1 MNFVQQSR
9 MLACLAVLC
18 WILLFHSQTNIIII
32 ASAIAFLT
40 YPFFQRL
47 LERHN
52 VWYSLSIYYFCLALV
67 VIIPIILITVLV
79 TPQAVNGYRTLMLWI
94 DKGLDLPPAIEQH
107 ITAIYGWLETIP
119 GFQDLQSSTA
129 EISATLKRSLSSF
142 LQLLLTGSIS
152 FAGSTINIAMQLFLI
167 IFLSG
172 LAVVYAKTCHKLAVR
187 VTGLPVECINRFIL
201 ALQNTARS
209 IFFGVFFIAFVQGIL
224 TGIGFFIFGV
234 KDAAFWG
241 LAAMICAVIPILG
254 TALIWVPIAITVWV
268 SGSFYSAMGIILWG
282 VLIVASAD
290 SLLRPICLQ
299 KGIKT
304 SIIVLFFAIIC
315 SIIAFGPIGL
325 ILGPTLVAL
334 GIQAVEESDYLLQ
347 KAEEKKQEEK

>member
-1 MNFVQQSR
+1 MNLNQQSR
-9 MLACLAVLC
+9 VLACLAVLC

-47 LERHN
+47 QRKFN
-52 VWYSLSIYYFCLALV
+52 IGFSLIIYYCCLALI

-79 TPQAVNGYRTLMLWI
+79 TPQAVNGYKTLMVWI
-94 DKGLDLPPAIEQH
+94 DKGLELPPAIEH
-107 ITAIYGWLETIP
+107 YITAIYAWLDSIP
-119 GFQDLQSSTA
+119 GFQDIQSSTA
-129 EISATLKRSLSSF
+129 EISGTIKRSLSSF

-152 FAGSTINIAMQLFLI
+152 FAGSTINIAMQLFLV
-167 IFLSG
+167 IFLAG
-172 LAVVYAKTCHKLAVR
+172 LAVMYAKTCYKLAIR
-187 VTGLPVECINRFIL
+187 ITALPEECIDRFIL
-201 ALQNTARS
+201 AFQRAARS
-209 IFFGVFFIAFVQGIL
+209 IFIGVFFIAFIQGIL
-224 TGIGFFIFGV
+224 TGIGFFLFGV

-241 LAAMICAVIPILG
+241 LTAMICAVIPILG

-268 SGSFYSAMGIILWG
+268 GGSFYSALGIVLWG
-282 VLIVASAD
+282 SIIVAGAD
-290 SLLRPICLQ
+290 SLLRPVCLQ

-347 KAEEKKQEEK
+347 KYQEEKKAE

>member
-1 MNFVQQSR
+1 MNHAQQSR
-9 MLACLAVLC
+9 ILACLAVLC

-47 LERHN
+47 QQKFN
-52 VWYSLSIYYFCLALV
+52 VWISLSIYYCCLALV

-79 TPQAVNGYRTLMLWI
+79 TPQAVNGYKTLMLWI
-94 DKGLDLPPAIEQH
+94 DKGLELPPAIEQY
-107 ITAIYGWLETIP
+107 ITAIYAWFDTIP
-119 GFQDLQSSTA
+119 GFQDILSSTA
-129 EISATLKRSLSSF
+129 EISSTIKRSLSSF

-152 FAGSTINIAMQLFLI
+152 FAGSTINIALQLFLI
-167 IFLSG
+167 IFLAG
-172 LAVVYAKTCHKLAVR
+172 LAVMYAKTCQKLAIR
-187 VTGLPVECINRFIL
+187 ITALPKECIERFIL
-201 ALQNTARS
+201 AFQRAARS
-209 IFFGVFFIAFVQGIL
+209 IFLGVFFVAFVQGIL
-224 TGIGFFIFGV
+224 VGIGFFIFGV

-241 LAAMICAVIPILG
+241 LIAMICAVIPILG
-254 TALIWVPIAITVWV
+254 TALIWVPVAITVWV
-268 SGSFYSAMGIILWG
+268 GGSFYGALGIVLWGII
-282 VLIVASAD
+282 IVAGAD
-290 SLLRPICLQ
+290 NLLRPYCLQ

-334 GIQAVEESDYLLQ
+334 GIQAVEESDYLLRKSHEQ
-347 KAEEKKQEEK
+347 NKSE

>member
-1 MNFVQQSR
+1 MNHAQQSR
-9 MLACLAVLC
+9 ILACLAVLC
-18 WILLFHSQTNIIII
+18 WILLFHSQTNMIII
-32 ASAIAFLT
+32 AGAISFLT

-47 LERHN
+47 QEKHN
-52 VWYSLSIYYFCLALV
+52 VWFSLTIYYCCLALV

-79 TPQAVNGYRTLMLWI
+79 TPQAVNGYKTLMLWI

-129 EISATLKRSLSSF
+129 EISAAIKRSLSSF
-142 LQLLLTGSIS
+142 LQLLLT
-152 FAGSTINIAMQLFLI
+152 GSTINIAMQLFLI

-187 VTGLPVECINRFIL
+187 VTALPVECIDRFII
-201 ALQNTARS
+201 ALQSTARS
-209 IFFGVFFIAFVQGIL
+209 IFFGVFFIAFIQGIL

-268 SGSFYSAMGIILWG
+268 GGSFYSAVGIVLWG
-282 VLIVASAD
+282 AIIVAGAD

-334 GIQAVEESDYLLQ
+334 GVQAVEESDYLLQ
-347 KAEEKKQEEK
+347 KAKEK